1 MRYALVENGQVIEKN
16 RELPRN
22 WKNISNFYLMDV
34 NEIKMYGWYP
44 YTFVEATPFENSVI
58 DGSYLV
64 VEDDAVVEYQTRRQ
78 KTQDELDN
86 EIKAAWDDIRT
97 RRTILLL
104 DSDWTQLSDS
114 PLSVELKEQWMIYRQ
129 ELRDITNQSNPFD
142 VVWPIE
148 PPNAP
153 RIVDEII

>member
-64 VEDDAVVEYQTRRQ
+64 VEDDAVVVVVVEAT
-78 KTQDELDN
+78 EFPF
-86 EIKAAWDDIRT
+86 
-97 RRTILLL
+97 
-104 DSDWTQLSDS
+104 LSPS
-114 PLSVELKEQWMIYRQ
+114 
-129 ELRDITNQSNPFD
+129 
-142 VVWPIE
+142 
-148 PPNAP
+148 
-153 RIVDEII
+153 

>member
-44 YTFVEATPFENSVI
+44 YTFVESTPFENSVI

-97 RRTILLL
+97 RRNMLLL

-114 PLSVELKEQWMIYRQ
+114 PLLVELKEQWMIYRQ